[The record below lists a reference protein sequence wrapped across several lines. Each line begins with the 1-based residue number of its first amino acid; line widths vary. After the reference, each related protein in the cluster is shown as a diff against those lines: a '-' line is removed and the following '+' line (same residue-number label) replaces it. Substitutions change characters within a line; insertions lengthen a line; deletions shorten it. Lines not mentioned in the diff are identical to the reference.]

1 MPTCVRLKDLTKC
14 YGQLVAVGGLSLTV
28 EQGEVLG
35 LLGPNGAGKSTTLG
49 MLTGLIRPTS
59 GSVSL
64 FGKDLTKNFLPAMRR
79 VGVLMER
86 PSFYPHLSARKN
98 LRLLARLAGV
108 DVNVDRVLDRVGLL
122 HAAGRRVDGFSQ
134 GALQRLGLAQAI
146 LTEPELLVLDEP
158 TTGLDVE
165 STLEVMRLLR
175 FLADEAK
182 VTIIFSSHQLH
193 EVEQLCDR
201 VAILNQGR
209 LMSCAATDALLSYDQ
224 SEVTVLLDSPE
235 AACKRVIEEPW
246 VIDARVT
253 QGKLVVHLAEP
264 NAHTLAAW
272 LVAGGFRVA
281 GVIPRRRSLHDYF
294 LKVLNR

>member
-1 MPTCVRLKDLTKC
+1 MATCIRLQNLTKC
-14 YGQLVAVGGLSLTV
+14 YGQLVAVGGLNLTV
-28 EQGEVLG
+28 ESGEVLG

-49 MLTGLIRPTS
+49 MLTGLIPPTS
-59 GSVSL
+59 GSISL
-64 FGKDLTKNFLPAMRR
+64 FGQPFPRAFLSTIGR

-86 PSFYPHLSARKN
+86 PSFYPHLTARKN

-108 DVNVDRVLDRVGLL
+108 EVNVDRVLDRVGLL

-134 GALQRLGLAQAI
+134 GGLQRLGLAQAI
-146 LTEPELLVLDEP
+146 LSEPELLILDEP
-158 TTGLDVE
+158 TNGLDVE
-165 STLEVMRLLR
+165 STIEVLRLLR

-209 LMSCAATDALLSYDQ
+209 LVSCEATDALLSYDQ
-224 SEVTVLLDSPE
+224 AEVTVLVDAPD
-235 AACKRVIEEPW
+235 AASKRLAAESW
-246 VIDARVT
+246 VESVRVS
-253 QGKLVVHLAEP
+253 QGKLIVRLHEP
-264 NAHTLAAW
+264 NAHQLASY

-294 LKVLNR
+294 LKVLNK

>member
-1 MPTCVRLKDLTKC
+1 MATCIRLENLTKC

-28 EQGEVLG
+28 ETGEVLG

-49 MLTGLIRPTS
+49 MLTGLIPPTS
-59 GSVSL
+59 GSIAL
-64 FGKDLTKNFLPAMRR
+64 FGQELPKAFLPAMRR
-79 VGVLMER
+79 IGVLMER

-98 LRLLARLAGV
+98 LRLLARLAGA
-108 DVNVDRVLDRVGLL
+108 DINVDRVLDRVGLL

-146 LTEPELLVLDEP
+146 LTEPELLILDEP
-158 TTGLDVE
+158 TNGLDVE
-165 STLEVMRLLR
+165 STIEVLRLLR

-182 VTIIFSSHQLH
+182 VTIVFSSHQLH

-209 LMSCAATDALLSYDQ
+209 LVSCEATDALLSYDQ
-224 SEVTVLLDSPE
+224 GEVTVLVDSPE
-235 AACKRVIEEPW
+235 AACKQLQAESW
-246 VIDARVT
+246 VESVRVT
-253 QGKLVVHLAEP
+253 QGKLLVKLHEP
-264 NAHTLAAW
+264 NAHQLASW

-294 LKVLNR
+294 LKVLNK